1 MASSDRDHVLLFSSQ
16 HIDLLSAVHELN
28 VRARSNDQLRAF
40 LASGCDVIRNEIDC
54 LNSSAAVQ
62 IGEFED
68 LLDLAQQSVG
78 HPVVDV
84 ALLSATQIGQLLV

>member
-1 MASSDRDHVLLFSSQ
+1 MAFSDRDHVLLFANQ
-16 HIDLLSAVHELN
+16 HIDLLSAMHELN
-28 VRARSNDQLRAF
+28 VRARSNDQLRTF
-40 LASGCDVIRNEIDC
+40 LASGCEVIRNEINC
-54 LNSSAAVQ
+54 LNGPDTVR

-84 ALLSATQIGQLLV
+84 TLLSATQIGHLLV

>member
-1 MASSDRDHVLLFSSQ
+1 MASSNHDHILLFSNQ
-16 HIDLLSAVHELN
+16 HIDLLSAVHDLN
-28 VRARSNDQLRAF
+28 LRARSNDQLRTF
-40 LASGCDVIRNEIDC
+40 LASGCEVVRNEINC
-54 LNSSAAVQ
+54 LNSPEAVR

-84 ALLSATQIGQLLV
+84 ALLIATQIGQLLV